1 MILAITLLISVA
13 LFYALRLTLVGI
25 RKAFLRTDFI
35 SSSKTLLFYSLALF
49 VLSLFNT
56 WGLKKFWIFEWG
68 EFKATDVLLQAFLL
82 AGWYLP
88 SYTILFRKPP
98 NPYLLRAFGVVNISI
113 PFITAYILQFT
124 SRTFISLGTLLYWL
138 SSVILF
144 IAIEIYLDDS
154 ETDTV
159 DIEK

>member
-35 SSSKTLLFYSLALF
+35 SSSKTLLFTLLRFLCFRYSILGDLK
-49 VLSLFNT
+49 VLDFQ
-56 WGLKKFWIFEWG
+56 WG